1 MTLFHVNGSGPDGQH
16 MAMLDGKY
24 LIDPQPLPFIL
35 QHVGLID
42 PPSSHAPTELPHPL
56 HLQFRPAVAV
66 SVETHE
72 DGAKNLRSKMLKFLA
87 DTEFEPQFLGVLIL
101 AIPRGAAY
109 PSSFWTSIISVL
121 EEFRCSS
128 VFFFSTRTFVNFPE
142 GPYFTKDYCLY
153 RTWRLFPDVYE
164 AFQLPTI
171 HEAKSDKFKAVTLM
185 CDGKL
190 MVPVP
195 SRLHFQRTQQ
205 KPLNGMRVT
214 VKDII
219 DLKGVKTTG
228 QSRSFEKL
236 YGPCTE
242 TAAIVTG
249 LVELGAVIVGK
260 TKCTQFAPSDQPTA
274 DWVDYNCPWN
284 PRGDGYLS
292 PRGSSTGTCVAIA
305 GYDWVDVGIGSDT
318 GGSIRGPASVMGL
331 FALRPSQDPKN
342 MDKILPIIR
351 NIDTPGV
358 VCRNAELFHE
368 LSVCLFKTQ
377 TLSVPLRPTK
387 LLYPVDYW
395 SQWPKNPIK
404 DAMEVSVAKLESLLG
419 IKRSVIN
426 LADRWLEDDPA
437 GNALPLRSYLQ
448 DTFMN
453 LLWKGYY
460 DHFLSFRRDFESK
473 YGYPP
478 YVHPVIQYCW
488 KCGSQVSAADEEVAQ
503 QQKAVYSK
511 WLRASVP
518 GGDGFNTIMVFPFGD
533 LTPLYRDEYRKAP
546 DDRPGSCGRTLREDH
561 QASLAGIPCIVVPVD
576 QVSQPSKVT
585 GGTQLLP
592 VAVSLMSG
600 VGECFI
606 EADKIVDT

>member
-1 MTLFHVNGSGPDGQH
+1 MTLFHINSSGPDGQN
-16 MAMLDGKY
+16 MTMLDGKY
-24 LIDPQPLPFIL
+24 IIDPLPLPFLRL
-35 QHVGLID
+35 QSVGFND
-42 PPSSHAPTELPHPL
+42 GSSSHASTKLSHPL
-56 HLQFRPAVAV
+56 ELQLRPAALV

-72 DGAKNLRSKMLKFLA
+72 DVANILRSKMLKFLA
-87 DTEFEPQFLGVLIL
+87 DTEFESHFLGVLIL
-101 AIPRGAAY
+101 AIP
-109 PSSFWTSIISVL
+109 S
-121 EEFRCSS
+121 
-128 VFFFSTRTFVNFPE
+128 
-142 GPYFTKDYCLY
+142 PYFTKDHCLH
-153 RTWRLFPDVYE
+153 RTWRMFPDVYE

-171 HEAKSDKFKAVTLM
+171 HEANSDIFKAITYM

-190 MVPVP
+190 MVPAP

-205 KPLNGMRVT
+205 KPFNGLRVT

-242 TAAIVTG
+242 TAAIVTI

-260 TKCTQFAPSDQPTA
+260 TKCTQFASSDQPTA
-274 DWVDYNCPWN
+274 DWVDYHCPWN

-292 PRGSSTGTCVAIA
+292 PRGSSTGTCVALA
-305 GYDWVDVGIGSDT
+305 GYDWVEVGIGSDT
-318 GGSIRGPASVMGL
+318 GGSIRGPALVMGL

-377 TLSVPLRPTK
+377 TLSAPLRPTK

-395 SQWPKNPIK
+395 SQWPENSIK
-404 DAMEVSVAKLESLLG
+404 DAMEASVTELEGFLG

-437 GNALPLRSYLQ
+437 GNGLALSSYLQ
-448 DTFMN
+448 DARESHFIIIPWFVPLTMS
-453 LLWKGYY
+453 YY

-488 KCGSQVSAADEEVAQ
+488 YKWQTPNERKRGSQVSASDEEAVQ
-503 QQKAVYSK
+503 QQKALYSK
-511 WLRASVP
+511 WLRGSVL
-518 GGDGFNTIMVFPFGD
+518 GGGGFNTIMVFPFGD
-533 LTPLYRDEYRKAP
+533 LAPFSRDEYRKAP
-546 DDRPGSCGRTLREDH
+546 DDRLGSCGWTLREDH

-585 GGTQLLP
+585 GGTQLLL
-592 VAVSLMSG
+592 VAVSG

-606 EADKIVDT
+606 EASKIAVPELILL